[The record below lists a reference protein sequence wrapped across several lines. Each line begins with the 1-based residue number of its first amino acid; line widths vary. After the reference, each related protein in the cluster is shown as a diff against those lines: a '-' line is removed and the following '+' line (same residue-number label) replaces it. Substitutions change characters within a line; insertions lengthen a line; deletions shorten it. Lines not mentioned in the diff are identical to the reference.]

1 LVFINSNPFFEMPRP
16 ISNKIIYIGG
26 LVDQQKEHQLNGQK
40 EELEEV
46 KLREIFGEEIVKNL
60 NAKKPSREK

>member
-1 LVFINSNPFFEMPRP
+1 MPRP

-26 LVDQQKEHQLNGQK
+26 LVDQQKEQQLNGQK

-46 KLREIFGEEIVKNL
+46 NLEGILVKKIFLRICRQKSQNEIK
-60 NAKKPSREK
+60 